1 MRIDCRHGYYEFRE
15 ARAGE
20 VSDFIT
26 LFGLNLISKGTYFT
40 FEELEDAPDFSIKG
54 LDLLGIPATATF
66 EGPPSEVFRENEFVF
81 DFDSGLMKPIASITG
96 IAPITAAGNYYIS
109 PGLLKA
115 GQLNAAGERLTDFL
129 GWFTTDTMKF
139 RYSGVTFG

>member
-15 ARAGE
+15 IRAGE
-20 VSDFIT
+20 ASDFMS
-26 LFGLNLISKGTYFT
+26 LFGLDLVSKGTYFT
-40 FEELEDAPDFSIKG
+40 FAELEEAPDFSIKG
-54 LDLLGIPATATF
+54 LSILGLPATTTF
-66 EGPPSEVFRENEFVF
+66 EGPPSEVFRENECVF
-81 DFDSGLMKPIASITG
+81 DFDSGMMKPINAIIG
-96 IAPITAAGNYYIS
+96 LAPISQAGNYYVA

-115 GQLNAAGERLTDFL
+115 GQLNASGERLTDFQ